1 MIHCWVSLSK
11 KCICRFNDFHGTQTL
26 HNSKIC
32 QCLLFHESDKQ
43 NLSCTQLYKSIPSV
57 KEAIAIVILWLHS
70 ALVVSQAKLRPTRPA
85 RMGSTS
91 HWSHELNLCRLQVL
105 IMHGPYL
112 VTSTTVHSLYRLWV
126 ACLVFHVW
134 SQVAMCA
141 LTWVIFTLSSFHTN
155 NGLSGKMLANFVER
169 DGLVY
174 RRWVPP
180 AQDEEMA
187 VEQIVLPK
195 ECRRT
200 VLHLPAVK
208 KLSILNESI

>member
-43 NLSCTQLYKSIPSV
+43 NFSCTQLYKSIPSV

-70 ALVVSQAKLRPTRPA
+70 TLVVSQAKLRPTKPA

-126 ACLVFHVW
+126 ACLVFHAW

-141 LTWVIFTLSSFHTN
+141 LTWVIFALCFFHAD
-155 NGLSGKMLANFVER
+155 NGLSGKMLTLCEIFKCSHLKLRFFWLQASKHTRAHVQC
-169 DGLVY
+169 GLAIVGL
-174 RRWVPP
+174 
-180 AQDEEMA
+180 AQA
-187 VEQIVLPK
+187 HPNQQ
-195 ECRRT
+195 
-200 VLHLPAVK
+200 
-208 KLSILNESI
+208 